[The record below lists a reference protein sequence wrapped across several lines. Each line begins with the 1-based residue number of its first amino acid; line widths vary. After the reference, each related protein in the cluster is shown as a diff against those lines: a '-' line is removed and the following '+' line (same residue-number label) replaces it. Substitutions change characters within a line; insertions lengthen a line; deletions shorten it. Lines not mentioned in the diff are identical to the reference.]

1 MQQYSSNNY
10 FLFDKVLYAFAL
22 LVASCLAAYYSNNT
36 FAIAGALTIILI
48 CLIAL
53 WKLLGSIKKVMFDAN
68 DITVAYV
75 FYSKQV
81 YIQYSSIKEVLH
93 IFYYPV
99 FSRNTIV
106 YNDIDG
112 KTKKLKLRAVVPNGE
127 YLYFSKW
134 LCEKNKE
141 IDFTFLPS
149 DSMLKLEYEKKAKQY

>member
-10 FLFDKVLYAFAL
+10 FLFDKILYIFVLL
-22 LVASCLAAYYSNNT
+22 IASCLAAYYSNNT
-36 FAIAGALTIILI
+36 FAIVGALTTILI

-53 WKLLGSIKKVMFDAN
+53 WKLLESIKRVMFDAN
-68 DITVAYV
+68 DITVTYV

-99 FSRNTIV
+99 FSRNTII

-127 YLYFSKW
+127 YFTFINWLFSK
-134 LCEKNKE
+134 NKH

-149 DSMLKLEYEKKAKQY
+149 DSKLKQEYAEMQ